1 MIIAWTLLLLWGNS
15 IDWCYIYISILIHI
29 KKKNQTNTTKN
40 FNMRVRRMHAEKHK
54 IEKTLLALK
63 TDTVNRKIADR
74 REQGILLLLLLL
86 FL

>member
-1 MIIAWTLLLLWGNS
+1 
-15 IDWCYIYISILIHI
+15 
-29 KKKNQTNTTKN
+29 
-40 FNMRVRRMHAEKHK
+40 MRVRRMHAEKHK
-54 IEKTLLALK
+54 IEKMLLAVK